1 MRYGL
6 NWGTHTTCTQRSM
19 TATRTRQQQRT
30 QPLQRAPCQK
40 LEHPPH
46 ALTFQPIHSS
56 VGARRFELPTSCSRS
71 RRATKLRYAPF
82 SFLTSESYWMYC
94 LTSHRTMQH
103 QVCIVTQA
111 HADHE

>member
-1 MRYGL
+1 
-6 NWGTHTTCTQRSM
+6 M
-19 TATRTRQQQRT
+19 TATRTEQHKRT
-30 QPLQRAPCQK
+30 QPPYQAPCQK
-40 LEHPPH
+40 LELLPH

-94 LTSHRTMQH
+94 LTSPLTMQH
-103 QVCIVTQA
+103 QVCIVIQA
-111 HADHE
+111 HADHALAQFV